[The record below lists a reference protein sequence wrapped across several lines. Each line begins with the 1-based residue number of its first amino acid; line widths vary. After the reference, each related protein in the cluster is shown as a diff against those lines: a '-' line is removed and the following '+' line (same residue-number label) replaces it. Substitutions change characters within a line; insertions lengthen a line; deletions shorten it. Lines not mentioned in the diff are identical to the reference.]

1 MGPGGQFAV
10 GPLRPLSTELP
21 EPRLRVS
28 CGCVIAGYAVQRPF
42 GVAPSSG
49 GHVDRVRGRSHRGP
63 APQCAGQPSVSSTPT
78 SKWAPNRRPA
88 RSRAPSS
95 DIGAISRPSPSTTAN
110 RNPASASTSS
120 NRLRVRERCP
130 VSSAAMVAGANPIAV
145 PSCRWLR
152 SCSRRTLRRYPGIDG
167 NTRDLS
173 SRAVGWHS
181 STPGTSNSDMLGPP
195 LRSVDDAAR
204 HRQPPRPTAT
214 TQRGSLQCRHAAG
227 RFRRRPDQGVRD
239 AEALLTPCEQR
250 LIQTRPHLRTLRR
263 CSLSVSSDP

>member
-1 MGPGGQFAV
+1 MPCSARLASRRALV
-10 GPLRPLSTELP
+10 GTSTE
-21 EPRLRVS
+21 
-28 CGCVIAGYAVQRPF
+28 F
-42 GVAPSSG
+42 
-49 GHVDRVRGRSHRGP
+49 RGRSHRGP

-181 STPGTSNSDMLGPP
+181 STPGTSKSDMLGLLFVQWMMPRATDNRLDRRRRP
-195 LRSVDDAAR
+195 NGALCSVDM
-204 HRQPPRPTAT
+204 
-214 TQRGSLQCRHAAG
+214 QRDGS
-227 RFRRRPDQGVRD
+227 RPDQGVRD

>member
-10 GPLRPLSTELP
+10 GPLRPLSTELR

-28 CGCVIAGYAVQRPF
+28 RGCVIAGYAVQRPF

-49 GHVDRVRGRSHRGP
+49 GHVDRVPGSIPSRP
-63 APQCAGQPSVSSTPT
+63 CAPV
-78 SKWAPNRRPA
+78 RRPA
-88 RSRAPSS
+88 LGVEHADVQVGTESPPRAVPGTVLGHRS
-95 DIGAISRPSPSTTAN
+95 SRPSPSTTAN
-110 RNPASASTSS
+110 RNPASPSTSS

-181 STPGTSNSDMLGPP
+181 STPGTSKSDMLGLPF
-195 LRSVDDAAR
+195 V
-204 HRQPPRPTAT
+204 QWMMPRAT
-214 TQRGSLQCRHAAG
+214 DNRLDR
-227 RFRRRPDQGVRD
+227 RRRPNGALCGVDRQRD
-239 AEALLTPCEQR
+239 GSGGGP
-250 LIQTRPHLRTLRR
+250 TRGSGTLRH
-263 CSLSVSSDP
+263 CSPPVSSASYKLGRISEL